1 MTLYLFLLLTSTY
14 FCNLFPKMQKKESNF
29 EYYDE
34 EEEAAADAE
43 SKVSKQNTY
52 SFFHTA

>member
-1 MTLYLFLLLTSTY
+1 
-14 FCNLFPKMQKKESNF
+14 MQKKESNF